1 MASPPMADGPESNP
15 PEGDGTGASS
25 ASAATQPDLAA
36 EVASWK
42 DKAMRARADYDNLS
56 RRVARDAAAER
67 ERAKARVLEA
77 FIPLNE
83 LAQMAG
89 HQADTHPEHLADG
102 VKMLAR
108 EFSRMLEREGLTP
121 IGTVGEPFNALH
133 HEAVAQEAHDG
144 VAPGAVSRVIQ
155 VGYRL
160 GDKVLRYAK
169 VAVAPQGPPS
179 GPT

>member
-1 MASPPMADGPESNP
+1 MADGPDSTP
-15 PEGDGTGASS
+15 PEGDAADASAAS
-25 ASAATQPDLAA
+25 ASAAQPDLAALAA

-42 DKAMRARADYDNLS
+42 EKALRARADYDNLN

-121 IGTVGEPFNALH
+121 VGSVGEPFNALH

-144 VAPGAVSRVIQ
+144 VAPGAVSRVVQ
-155 VGYRL
+155 TGYRL

-169 VAVAPQGPPS
+169 VAVAPRDAEPHDS
-179 GPT
+179 

>member
-1 MASPPMADGPESNP
+1 MADGPDSTS
-15 PEGDGTGASS
+15 PEGGAT
-25 ASAATQPDLAA
+25 ASAPQPDPVAVDQALAA
-36 EVASWK
+36 ELAQWK
-42 DKAMRARADYDNLS
+42 DKALRARADYDNLS
-56 RRVARDAAAER
+56 RRVARDAQVER

-108 EFSRMLEREGLTP
+108 EFARMLEHEGLTP
-121 IGTVGEPFNALH
+121 VGTVGEAFNPAY
-133 HEAVAQEAHDG
+133 HEAVATEAVAG
-144 VAPGAVSRVIQ
+144 VAPGAVARVVQ
-155 VGYRL
+155 TGYRL

-169 VAVAPQGPPS
+169 VAVAPRDG
-179 GPT
+179 

>member
-1 MASPPMADGPESNP
+1 MADGPESNP
-15 PEGDGTGASS
+15 PEDDVADASAAS
-25 ASAATQPDLAA
+25 ASAAQPDLAALAA

-42 DKAMRARADYDNLS
+42 DKALRARADYDNLN
-56 RRVARDAAAER
+56 RRVARDAAAQR
-67 ERAKARVLEA
+67 DRAKARVLEA
-77 FIPLNE
+77 FIPLHE

-108 EFSRMLEREGLTP
+108 EFARMLEHEGLTP

-133 HEAVAQEAHDG
+133 HEAVAQEAHAG
-144 VAPGAVSRVIQ
+144 VAPGAVSRVVQ

-169 VAVAPQGPPS
+169 VAVAPRD
-179 GPT
+179 T